1 MKRQFALLVVGLVS
15 VLLLAGQLAHAAAP
29 AQRDDA
35 HPSWSWDARY
45 LVFDAGGSSVA
56 IVPAGHGDEH
66 ALGRPGLV
74 RGFRPGGDEFLAE
87 RGGLTEIV
95 TSGGRAVGAVNGLG
109 ASWSPDGGS
118 IAYVRDGVLYAA
130 AATGGS
136 ERRLYGPLTRP
147 SWDVEGPV
155 WSPDGTRIVIA
166 TTGGLRVVSADGTGS
181 QVVFAGENQSVNPS
195 WASGG
200 DAIAFERNAGPHWS
214 IWLVDPDGGN
224 PRAFL
229 SGDANYRYPQWGTG
243 NRLAYSSDKLHIP
256 GGATRYQFALYV
268 VDAGAGTSWRVLDDV
283 RPDEPAAWSP
293 TGAQLAAAAGQ
304 ECGRWGVYVVSAER
318 VALPH
323 GTRRSNLCRFDGT
336 AGNDVLTGSP
346 YRDYIRGFA
355 GDDRILARGGR
366 NRIEGNGGNDSIA
379 SGAGADAIFGG
390 PGDDRIAAG
399 PGNDLIVGGP
409 GRDTIAAGR
418 GNDTVEA
425 RDGFRD
431 VVDCGPGRDR
441 AEVDRLDVV
450 RGCERVLRP

>member
-1 MKRQFALLVVGLVS
+1 VKRQFALLVVGLVS
-15 VLLLAGQLAHAAAP
+15 VLLLAGQPAHAAAP

-56 IVPAGHGDEH
+56 IVPAGHGGEH

-109 ASWSPDGGS
+109 VSWSPDGGS

-195 WASGG
+195 WAPGG

-229 SGDANYRYPQWGTG
+229 SGDANYRYP
-243 NRLAYSSDKLHIP
+243 
-256 GGATRYQFALYV
+256 
-268 VDAGAGTSWRVLDDV
+268 
-283 RPDEPAAWSP
+283 
-293 TGAQLAAAAGQ
+293 
-304 ECGRWGVYVVSAER
+304 
-318 VALPH
+318 
-323 GTRRSNLCRFDGT
+323 
-336 AGNDVLTGSP
+336 
-346 YRDYIRGFA
+346 
-355 GDDRILARGGR
+355 
-366 NRIEGNGGNDSIA
+366 
-379 SGAGADAIFGG
+379 
-390 PGDDRIAAG
+390 
-399 PGNDLIVGGP
+399 
-409 GRDTIAAGR
+409 
-418 GNDTVEA
+418 
-425 RDGFRD
+425 
-431 VVDCGPGRDR
+431 
-441 AEVDRLDVV
+441 
-450 RGCERVLRP
+450 